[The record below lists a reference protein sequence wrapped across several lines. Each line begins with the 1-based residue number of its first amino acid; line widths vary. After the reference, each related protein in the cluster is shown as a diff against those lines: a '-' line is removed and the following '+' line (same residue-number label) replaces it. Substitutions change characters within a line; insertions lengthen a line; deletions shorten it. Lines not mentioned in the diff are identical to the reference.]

1 MILDFSEDTL
11 HQASKKIFAKTTR
24 GNKKIRKNTFQTFS
38 YIVEQN

>member
-11 HQASKKIFAKTTR
+11 HQASKKYLQKQQEE
-24 GNKKIRKNTFQTFS
+24 IRKNTFQTFS